1 MKTMILTAV
10 ALYLAICAGMYF
22 GQRRFIYFPD
32 PQRILPKDA
41 DLPDVA
47 ERIIETPDGARLIAW
62 YGKAKPGQPTLL
74 YFHGN
79 GGALETRRERIR
91 KYLNRGRGVFM
102 LSYRGYGG
110 STGSP
115 SEAVNVADGKRAYD
129 ALIGD
134 GVAPQDIF
142 IYGESLGSGVAVQVA
157 EEKPVSGLILDSPF
171 TSVLDRAREL
181 YPWLPVDFL
190 LQDRYDNARHIA
202 NVHVPLFIL
211 HGEEDDIVPVAMGR
225 RLYALANAPKE
236 IATLKGAGHADHYL
250 FGSFDVINGW
260 IDRLKAGAI
269 GAGHARATGSARSE

>member
-1 MKTMILTAV
+1 MKMVVLIAV
-10 ALYLAICAGMYF
+10 AFYLAICAGMYF

-32 PQRILPKDA
+32 PQRTLPGNA

-47 ERIIETPDGARLIAW
+47 ERVIETPDGARLIVW
-62 YGKAKPGQPTLL
+62 YGRATPGQPTLL

-115 SEAVNVADGKRAYD
+115 SESANVADGKRAFD
-129 ALIGD
+129 ALVSE
-134 GVAPQDIF
+134 GVAPQDIL

-157 EEKPVSGLILDSPF
+157 GEKPVAGLILDSPF

-181 YPWLPVDFL
+181 YPWLPAGL
-190 LQDRYDNARHIA
+190 LLRDRYESTRHIA
-202 NVHVPLFIL
+202 RVRVPLFIL

-225 RLYALANAPKE
+225 RLFDLASPPKE

-250 FGSFDVINGW
+250 FRSFDIINDW
-260 IDRLKAGAI
+260 IDRLRAGAI
-269 GAGHARATGSARSE
+269 REGEVRATGSGYP